1 MQLDTTPGGGG
12 MHIRSATQ
20 KFHIDITAY
29 YSLNLMSHCSN
40 CLSAGLDWGEKKKSI
55 SVRIY

>member
-12 MHIRSATQ
+12 MHIRSPTQ

-40 CLSAGLDWGEKKKSI
+40 CLSAGLDWGEKKK
-55 SVRIY
+55 VFL